1 MDNAKHYDDAAIA
14 LIESRCKSNTHRIDE
29 LQEHQSAL
37 DRLVT
42 SVEVLAT
49 KQETVEGDVKEIK
62 EDVKTI
68 TGKAG
73 KRWDSLVDKALAALA
88 GVAAEWGGRMKRLIK
103 KASKLRTRNIIL
115 IIVGIF
121 IAAFVIYTV
130 IFYSIKGWQ
139 WDNIFPY
146 LLGTG
151 GIIEAFTGLLT
162 LVEIIVGK
170 RKEKKNEI

>member
-1 MDNAKHYDDAAIA
+1 MDNAKHYDDAEIA
-14 LIESRCKSNTHRIDE
+14 LIESRCKSNTHRINE
-29 LQEHQSAL
+29 LQEHQTAL
-37 DRLVT
+37 DRLAT
-42 SVEVLAT
+42 SVEGHHGQGGEALG
-49 KQETVEGDVKEIK
+49 QSGRQ
-62 EDVKTI
+62 
-68 TGKAG
+68 GSRGAG
-73 KRWDSLVDKALAALA
+73 GRVYR
-88 GVAAEWGGRMKRLIK
+88 VAAEWGGRMKRLIK

-162 LVEIIVGK
+162 LVEIIVGRK
-170 RKEKKNEI
+170 RKENNNDI